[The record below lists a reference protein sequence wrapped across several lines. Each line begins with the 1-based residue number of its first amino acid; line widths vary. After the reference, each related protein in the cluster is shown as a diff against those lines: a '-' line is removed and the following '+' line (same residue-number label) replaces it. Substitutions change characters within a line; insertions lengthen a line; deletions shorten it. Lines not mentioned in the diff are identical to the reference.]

1 MDIQKQQGGDG
12 SQNLQVNGNI
22 TCGITYSEARQIAL
36 DVFNAN
42 CQKFILEAER
52 ISENRAKLIV
62 DDFIKKLFEE
72 HPELSYRLQEPSIQY
87 STFSVIKNYVKT
99 GDENLK
105 ERLLELLIHR
115 MGAEDRGLEQ
125 IVMDEAIEVLPK
137 LTQDQVNILS
147 LILSA
152 VYLQHNITN
161 LDVLQDYINNKLM
174 VFYPSHKSDFIY
186 NHLQYTGCC
195 TLLSEGGTYK
205 PFLEILKIRF
215 CGLFNKGFSQE
226 LLKETFSTDYD
237 RITPIITQCQ
247 QNPALLQFNA
257 LNDDVLNGEIK
268 RHNLGE
274 FADKIMQLKK
284 QYEMADDEMSDFL
297 NSINPRTIGFLEE
310 WKGKR
315 SGLKSISLTPVGYVI
330 AVLNYN
336 LKTKEHL
343 SFKGVL

>member
-12 SQNLQVNGNI
+12 SQNIQVNGNI

-72 HPELSYRLQEPSIQY
+72 HPELSHRLQEPSIQY
-87 STFSVIKNYVKT
+87 STYSVIKNYVKT
-99 GDENLK
+99 GDEDLK
-105 ERLLELLIHR
+105 ERLLEMLIHR
-115 MGAEDRGLEQ
+115 MSAKDRSIEQ

-152 VYLQHNITN
+152 VYLHHNILN
-161 LDVLQDYINNKLM
+161 LDVFQDYINNKLM
-174 VFYPSHKSDFIY
+174 IFYPNHKSDFIY

-195 TLLSEGGTYK
+195 TLLSEGATYK
-205 PFLEILKIRF
+205 PFLEILRRRF

-226 LLKETFSTDYD
+226 LLKETFSTDLD
-237 RITPIITQCQ
+237 RITSIITKCQ
-247 QNPALLQFNA
+247 HNTDLLQFNA
-257 LNDDVLNGEIK
+257 LNDDVLNSEIK

-274 FADKIMQLKK
+274 ITDKVLQLKK
-284 QYEMADDEMSDFL
+284 QHEMSDAEMKEFL
-297 NSINPRTIGFLEE
+297 SKINPRINSFLEE
-310 WKGKR
+310 WKGER
-315 SGLKSISLTPVGYVI
+315 SILRSISLTSVGYVI

-336 LKTKEHL
+336 LKTKENI